1 MSDNDLDAV
10 IDLIVKRA
18 KAVVPLLLPKLP
30 SIAVHAVD
38 FFVALHEKGE
48 LKKYLRSQL
57 P

>member
-1 MSDNDLDAV
+1 MSDADLDGV
-10 IDLIVKRA
+10 VDLIVKRF

-38 FFVALHEKGE
+38 FFVALNEEGE
-48 LKKYLRSQL
+48 LRNYLRSQL